1 MIGQAKMAVDLIQ
14 SGKYKK
20 VVCIGGNMHHAKPG
34 YGEGFCI
41 YNDNAFA
48 AKYLME
54 RHGIERVLI
63 LDTDAHQGNGT
74 CEYFY
79 SDSRVL
85 FIDLHQ
91 DPRTLYPGTGF
102 VDEIGEGPGK
112 GYTVNIPMPVYAG
125 YDSYRLVFEE
135 IIQPLTEEFKPQI
148 IIRNGGS
155 DPHFADGLT
164 NLGLPVKGFRMIGE
178 GAREIAEICQGKEID
193 IIGSGY
199 NKEVLPYAWL
209 ALIAGLADFK
219 IELEEPFPIPQ
230 RFQRDSSFEA
240 TKGVIEQVKR
250 RLKDYWKCF
259 G

>member
-1 MIGQAKMAVDLIQ
+1 
-14 SGKYKK
+14 
-20 VVCIGGNMHHAKPG
+20 
-34 YGEGFCI
+34 
-41 YNDNAFA
+41 
-48 AKYLME
+48 
-54 RHGIERVLI
+54 
-63 LDTDAHQGNGT
+63 
-74 CEYFY
+74 
-79 SDSRVL
+79 L

-102 VDEIGEGPGK
+102 VDEVGQGPGK

-135 IIQPLTEEFKPQI
+135 IVQPLNQEFKPQI

-155 DPHFADGLT
+155 DPHFADGLA

-178 GAREIAEICQGKEID
+178 RAREIAEICQGKEID

-230 RFQRDSSFEA
+230 RFQRDLSFEA

-250 RLKDYWKCF
+250 CLKDYWKCF